1 MVGITAVIAFFAGKG
16 RDARAGVD
24 NDGLSLGRGG
34 SEPEIDVVCAVA
46 LVEGAHLLLE
56 GSGAAKF
63 VRDGG

>member
-1 MVGITAVIAFFAGKG
+1 
-16 RDARAGVD
+16 
-24 NDGLSLGRGG
+24 LSLGRGG